1 VIRFSWLQFRTQ
13 AAVAFGV
20 LAVVAVV
27 LAVTGPHLVNFYD
40 TTVATCSVHHDCSAT
55 TTALVNTDGPLQVF
69 TSLLLLLVPVLVG
82 IFWGAPLVAREYE
95 TGTFRLAWTQG
106 VTRTRWLAV
115 KLGFGA
121 LVSMAF
127 AGLLSLMVTWWSS
140 PIDRVRMDPYNF
152 LAFGARDITPL
163 GYAAFA
169 FVLGVTAGVLIRRT
183 LPALATTMIG
193 FVAARLAMI
202 YWVRPH
208 LIAPFHKDLAIN
220 SAPTLNIGLTQAGVQ
235 VVATTRGLDIS
246 NAWIYSSEI
255 VDKAGYAPT
264 TAFLNHACPFG
275 KVSHAPNFQ
284 TCTANIA
291 AKFHEVVTY
300 QPGSHYWTL
309 QWYETAI
316 FLGLAVVLA
325 GLSFLWIRRPLA

>member
-13 AAVAFGV
+13 AAVASGV
-20 LAVVAVV
+20 LAVVAIV
-27 LAVTGPHLVNFYD
+27 LAVTGPHLVNLYD
-40 TTVATCSVHHDCSAT
+40 TTVAACSVHHDCSAT

-69 TSLLLLLVPVLVG
+69 ASLLILLVPALIG

-95 TGTFRLAWTQG
+95 TGTFRLVWTQG

-115 KLGFGA
+115 KLGLGA
-121 LVSMAF
+121 LISTAF

-140 PIDRVRMDPYNF
+140 PIDRVRMNSYSF
-152 LAFGARDITPL
+152 FVFGARDITPL

-169 FVLGVTAGVLIRRT
+169 FVLGATAGVLIRRT
-183 LPALATTMIG
+183 LPALATTMVG
-193 FVAARLAMI
+193 FVVARLGVL

-208 LIAPFHKDLAIN
+208 LIAPFHKDLALS

-235 VVATTRGLDIS
+235 AVASTRGLDLS

-255 VDKAGYAPT
+255 VDKAGNAPT

-275 KVSHAPNFQ
+275 KVTHAPNFQ

-316 FLGLAVVLA
+316 FLGLAAVLA
-325 GLSFLWIRRPLA
+325 GLSFLWIRHPLA